1 MANEYDLH
9 NYELFMQEFQVQ
21 SSAVRVSVKCISEW
35 KEYALIFD
43 AEEHGMINAFPR
55 SSNWENLLVQA
66 WQAEV
71 IHEHDRRYGYKRRF
85 AAHISELL
93 PVIHS
98 SRMFLVR
105 SSHNSQITQLHFH
118 DIPDGKPLTLLTKA
132 IQRAK
137 GPLRVLS
144 VTRCDFSL
152 ILLSYLGNEENIRPQ
167 FSVAESHHRF
177 AGRP

>member
-1 MANEYDLH
+1 
-9 NYELFMQEFQVQ
+9 
-21 SSAVRVSVKCISEW
+21 
-35 KEYALIFD
+35 
-43 AEEHGMINAFPR
+43 MINAFPR

-105 SSHNSQITQLHFH
+105 SSHNWQITQLHFH
-118 DIPDGKPLTLLTKA
+118 DIPDGKPSTLLAKA

-152 ILLSYLGNEENIRPQ
+152 ILLSYLGNEDYARNFQLPSRITDSQAVHDLNALVESRQ
-167 FSVAESHHRF
+167 YTAFSLATLDLV
-177 AGRP
+177 GRI